1 VITATVGVTLLAAG
15 CGGSSGGHV
24 AQLVSTPTR
33 GVASSNGSAALP
45 QNGWIAFSACV
56 RSHGV
61 SRFPDPASNGELPKV
76 SLPQL
81 GVSSSQFQ
89 TAQGACQGLRPT
101 GGSLTQEADCLQ
113 LGNCPAAEVERIRT
127 AELRYARCMRS
138 HGVPNW
144 PDPTLDPQGMPVFD
158 VTRAGMSRQFLHS
171 SLFMTPNGECQH
183 LAAAP
188 VPRE

>member
-1 VITATVGVTLLAAG
+1 M
-15 CGGSSGGHV
+15 
-24 AQLVSTPTR
+24 
-33 GVASSNGSAALP
+33 
-45 QNGWIAFSACV
+45 

-61 SRFPDPASNGELPKV
+61 SKFPDPAGNGALPKV
-76 SLPQL
+76 SLRQL

-89 TAQGACQGLRPT
+89 TAQTACQGLRPT

-113 LGNCPAAEVERIRT
+113 LGNCPAAEVEQIRT
-127 AELRYARCMRS
+127 AELGYARCMRS

-158 VTRAGMSRQFLHS
+158 VTRAGIGRQFLHS
-171 SLFMTPNGECQH
+171 SLFMTPNAECQH